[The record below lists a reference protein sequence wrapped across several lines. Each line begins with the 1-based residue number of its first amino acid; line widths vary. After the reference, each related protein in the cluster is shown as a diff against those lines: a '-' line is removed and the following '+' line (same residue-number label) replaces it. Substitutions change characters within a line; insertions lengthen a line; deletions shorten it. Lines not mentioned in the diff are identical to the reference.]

1 MYALFGRFSDRGSHA
16 RSYYAGL
23 NSALAIAFVQS
34 PDPTDAVVWTGGGGK
49 GGEGE
54 RNRVGGGGGG
64 RGSGGGGGGGG
75 GGAGLA
81 AAEGALVSM
90 VQFICS
96 RASLVAMP
104 WLPVNLR
111 TREEGEDEET

>member
-1 MYALFGRFSDRGSHA
+1 VGGA
-16 RSYYAGL
+16 
-23 NSALAIAFVQS
+23 
-34 PDPTDAVVWTGGGGK
+34 GGG
-49 GGEGE
+49 E
-54 RNRVGGGGGG
+54 R
-64 RGSGGGGGGGG
+64 SGGGGGGGG
-75 GGAGLA
+75 RGGGGGLA

-111 TREEGEDEET
+111 TREEGEDEEKRKEADA